1 MKTESILG
9 HCVSERYTGLVSFF
23 AEALFLFLAEVFLDK
38 SHGYDVKRERIML
51 HDSIS
56 S

>member
-9 HCVSERYTGLVSFF
+9 HRVSERYGPDIFS

-38 SHGYDVKRERIML
+38 SHGCNDKRERIIL
-51 HDSIS
+51 HDSIHS
-56 S
+56 

>member
-9 HCVSERYTGLVSFF
+9 HRVSERYGADSFS

-38 SHGYDVKRERIML
+38 SHGYDDKRERIML
-51 HDSIS
+51 HDSIDS
-56 S
+56 